1 MASAVGNPI
10 HFDQATIKKTRPSC
24 GRVKVLVDLKGN
36 FPNSVQ
42 MKIENPKTGKIRSNM
57 IKIQYDY
64 VPKYYFE
71 CKMQGHNKDNCK
83 AGKMPM
89 RKEKQAKQ
97 SKIEDAHITE
107 VGNKFDA
114 LTKEDDTNK
123 GEEINK
129 DNMDHIDANKGEST
143 KKWVTKSF
151 GPVVQGEKQKK
162 GMHATESGDHISNK
176 VSGKVQ
182 EEPVETLAIRN
193 EDNQENDIINK
204 SPINIS
210 SHEKDGNSK
219 EQRELMKMPSTN
231 SESSCANSNNPV
243 NQPENQLQVS
253 EIRIEK
259 KTNNKSENQQAY
271 ERKNEKINREIDE
284 CNDGAIVDYST
295 IVSADSTQIEIPQS
309 PNEVLHEIL
318 IHKES
323 EVEQMQINNNESEV
337 IDDHIYS
344 EADLSPKST
353 KVIKS
358 ERKGRK
364 HGSGDSNQHIRI
376 QPKRQIHQ
384 KA

>member
-1 MASAVGNPI
+1 M
-10 HFDQATIKKTRPSC
+10 
-24 GRVKVLVDLKGN
+24 
-36 FPNSVQ
+36 
-42 MKIENPKTGKIRSNM
+42 
-57 IKIQYDY
+57 
-64 VPKYYFE
+64 
-71 CKMQGHNKDNCK
+71 GH
-83 AGKMPM
+83 
-89 RKEKQAKQ
+89 
-97 SKIEDAHITE
+97 
-107 VGNKFDA
+107 
-114 LTKEDDTNK
+114 
-123 GEEINK
+123 
-129 DNMDHIDANKGEST
+129 
-143 KKWVTKSF
+143 
-151 GPVVQGEKQKK
+151 
-162 GMHATESGDHISNK
+162 K
-176 VSGKVQ
+176 VSGNVQ

-210 SHEKDGNSK
+210 SHEKGGNSK

-271 ERKNEKINREIDE
+271 ERKNEKIDREIDE
-284 CNDGAIVDYST
+284 CNDRAIVDYST
-295 IVSADSTQIEIPQS
+295 IVSVDSTQIEIPQS

-323 EVEQMQINNNESEV
+323 EVEQMQVNNNESEV
-337 IDDHIYS
+337 ADDHIYS

-353 KVIKS
+353 KVMKS